1 MNIKLKNILLLP
13 ALAIACMGCNNEPV
27 DDEISLKGAANE
39 IQLVIAGNGEGMDY
53 TKAIASESENK
64 IENLDVYIFASDAQ
78 AGTYRYLDKWES
90 AAANDKVQNKF
101 LLQASGSEWNASIF
115 PTEVAGYPYLK
126 LFLVANREDDLY
138 QENGATALT
147 LTPFTSSDNFDAAT
161 DEATFLQSY
170 TKALTAEK
178 VLYPSLLMTGNG
190 ATKMLGTVS
199 NVKIELKRVV
209 ARFDIDNTARSSNLT
224 IESIALKQGRK
235 TGTLWSSGTP
245 TVVIETDLATSPLL
259 MEYKEV
265 DYTALA
271 NANTGVTESAIYTY
285 PTLATDKA
293 CLIIKGTY
301 HDPVT
306 NSDKPATYTVPLQK
320 TDGTTGTTADI
331 AILRNNRYKLRIID
345 VTSTTMAA
353 AFEIED
359 WTSSGGIT
367 VKPEAP
373 VSPITFTADGANVA
387 EVGDDKIRVD
397 VDGGTFTLTV
407 SHINDEPVTIETTP
421 EYEPT
426 YGDDANN
433 WITITPITRATA
445 TDDTKTITIK
455 ANNSADADQKPHEVH
470 IGYITVK
477 WGNAPQE
484 QTKLEV
490 YRGASSVTYLDPD
503 AGQPDARQKV
513 RFAAVKMKDGRYWA
527 PINVGAITAK
537 NKGNNAYETD
547 FTDDCGKIFQWGR
560 SQGLNATS
568 KASICQSDTTGINDL
583 GRPVQADLTNMGKWN
598 GKFIYSTD
606 DLKDNWLQIN
616 GAGNANPDDMEKG
629 AWYQQLWNAN
639 EGKDNSNVV
648 KTANDPCPKG
658 WRVPTQDEWIAL
670 GAGSS
675 AQPGTTWDADNLH
688 LSIPGKESGKNLLLP
703 AAASRNSHSGA
714 YNDQGALGC
723 YWSSSV
729 HDASTT
735 ASYVY
740 LSSDKLYASTNGNRA
755 SGFSVRCIQE

>member
-13 ALAIACMGCNNEPV
+13 ALAIACTGCNNDPV
-27 DDEISLKGAANE
+27 DGEISLTGAANE
-39 IQLVIAGNGEGMDY
+39 IQLVIAGNGEGVDY

-78 AGTYRYLDKWES
+78 TGTYRYLDKWES

-161 DEATFLQSY
+161 DEAAFLQSY

-190 ATKMLGTVS
+190 TTKMLGTVS

-209 ARFDIDNTARSSNLT
+209 ARFDIDNTARTSNLT
-224 IESIALKQGRK
+224 IQSIALKQGRK
-235 TGTLWSSGTP
+235 TGTLWSSGTLTP
-245 TVVIETDLATSPLL
+245 IVDADLTTSPLL

-285 PTLATDKA
+285 PTLDTDKA
-293 CLIIKGTY
+293 SLIIKGTY

-320 TDGTTGTTADI
+320 TDDATGTTADI

-359 WTSSGGIT
+359 WTSSGGII
-367 VKPEAP
+367 VKPEPP
-373 VSPITFTADGANVA
+373 VLPITFTADGADVA

-407 SHINDEPVTIETTP
+407 THINNKPVTIETTP

-426 YGDDANN
+426 YGDGNNN
-433 WITITPITRATA
+433 WITIAPVTRATA
-445 TDDTKTITIK
+445 TDDTKTITIA
-455 ANNSADADQKPHEVH
+455 ANSSIDTDQRPHEVH

-477 WGNAPQE
+477 WGDTAEE
-484 QTKLEV
+484 QMKLEI
-490 YRGASSVTYLDPD
+490 YRGASIVTYLDPN
-503 AGQPDARQKV
+503 AGQTV
-513 RFAAVKMKDGRYWA
+513 RFAAVKMKDDRYWA
-527 PINVGAITAK
+527 PINVGAKTAK
-537 NKGNNAYETD
+537 NKAIRDENTD
-547 FTDDCGKIFQWGR
+547 ITNDVGKLFQWGR
-560 SQGLNATS
+560 SQGLNATNN
-568 KASICQSDTTGINDL
+568 AAICTEEANLGDL
-583 GRPVQADLTNMGKWN
+583 GHPTREDLVDMSKWN
-598 GKFIYSTD
+598 GKFINGDGTLYN
-606 DLKDNWLQIN
+606 NWLQIN
-616 GAGNANPDDMEKG
+616 GDGQPNPPDPGKYVE
-629 AWYQQLWNAN
+629 ASWCLQLWNAN
-639 EGKDNSNVV
+639 NGKDNANPV
-648 KTANDPCPKG
+648 KGAHDPCPAG
-658 WRVPTQDEWIAL
+658 WRVPTDSEWEDL
-670 GAGSS
+670 GVSS
-675 AQPGTTWDADNLH
+675 DSNPSGATWDDVNNRTI
-688 LSIPGKESGKNLLLP
+688 IPGKENGKNLILP
-703 AAASRNSHSGA
+703 AAGCRECYNGQSDTQGTYGYYWQSLATSQEVYYVTVNNNSKPLGWHSNSA
-714 YNDQGALGC
+714 TSA
-723 YWSSSV
+723 
-729 HDASTT
+729 
-735 ASYVY
+735 
-740 LSSDKLYASTNGNRA
+740 
-755 SGFSVRCIQE
+755 FSVRCIQE

>member
-13 ALAIACMGCNNEPV
+13 ALAIACTGCNNDPV
-27 DDEISLKGAANE
+27 DGEISLKGAANE
-39 IQLVIAGNGEGMDY
+39 IQLVIAGNGEGVDY

-115 PTEVAGYPYLK
+115 PTEIAGYPYLK

-147 LTPFTSSDNFDAAT
+147 LNSFTTAGDFDAAT

-170 TKALTAEK
+170 TKALTADK

-190 ATKMLGTVS
+190 ATKILGTVS

-209 ARFDIDNTARSSNLT
+209 ARFDIDNTARTSNLT
-224 IESIALKQGRK
+224 IQSIALKQGRK
-235 TGTLWSSGTP
+235 TGTLWSSGTLTP
-245 TVVIETDLATSPLL
+245 IVDADLATSPLL

-285 PTLATDKA
+285 PTLDTDKA
-293 CLIIKGTY
+293 SLIIKGTY

-320 TDGTTGTTADI
+320 TDGATGTTADI

-373 VSPITFTADGANVA
+373 VLPITFSATGADVA

-407 SHINDEPVTIETTP
+407 SHINDKPVTIETTP

-426 YGDDANN
+426 YGDGDNN
-433 WITITPITRATA
+433 WITIAPVTRATTGVA
-445 TDDTKTITIK
+445 KTVTIT
-455 ANNSADADQKPHEVH
+455 ANNSADTDQKPYEVH

-477 WGNAPQE
+477 WGDAPQE
-484 QTKLEV
+484 QTKLEI
-490 YRGASSVTYLDPD
+490 YRGASSVTYLDPA
-503 AGQPDARQKV
+503 AGQTV
-513 RFAAVKMKDGRYWA
+513 RFAAVKMRDDRYWA
-527 PINVGAITAK
+527 PINVGAKTAK
-537 NKGNNAYETD
+537 NKATQDANTD
-547 FTDDCGKIFQWGR
+547 ITEDAGKLFQWGR
-560 SQGLNATS
+560 LYGFAATNNATT
-568 KASICQSDTTGINDL
+568 CTNDLADIDLL
-583 GRPVQADLTNMGKWN
+583 GRPEQADLTNMSKWD
-598 GKFIYSTD
+598 GKFIIGTSE
-606 DLKDNWLQIN
+606 LKYNWLQIN
-616 GAGNANPDDMEKG
+616 GAGNPNPEDDAMVEG

-639 EGKDNSNVV
+639 EGTRNSDVV
-648 KTANDPCPKG
+648 KTDADPCPEG
-658 WRVPTQDEWIAL
+658 WRVPTLGEWIMI
-670 GAGSS
+670 GAGQTHGAS
-675 AQPGTTWDADNLH
+675 GMTWDNSNFCLI
-688 LSIPGKESGKNLLLP
+688 IPGKESGENLILP
-703 AAASRNSHSGA
+703 AAGYRNNSAGASDGQGVSG
-714 YNDQGALGC
+714 L

-729 HDASTT
+729 SPAS
-735 ASYVY
+735 AYAGYVY
-740 LSSDKLYASTNGNRA
+740 FNSAGDLETNTSDRANGY
-755 SGFSVRCIQE
+755 SVRCIQE

>member
-13 ALAIACMGCNNEPV
+13 ALAIAYMGCNNEPV
-27 DDEISLKGAANE
+27 DGEISLKGAANE
-39 IQLVIAGNGEGMDY
+39 IQLVIAGNGEGVDY

-78 AGTYRYLDKWES
+78 TGTYRYLDKWES
-90 AAANDKVQNKF
+90 AAANDKVLNKF

-115 PTEVAGYPYLK
+115 PTEVAGYPFLK
-126 LFLVANREDDLY
+126 LFLVANREDELY

-170 TKALTAEK
+170 TKALTADK
-178 VLYPSLLMTGNG
+178 VLYPSLLMTGDG

-306 NSDKPATYTVPLQK
+306 NSDKPAAYTVPLQK
-320 TDGTTGTTADI
+320 TDGATGTTADI

-373 VSPITFTADGANVA
+373 VSPITFTADGGDVA

-407 SHINDEPVTIETTP
+407 SHINNKPVTIETTP

-426 YGDDANN
+426 YGDGDNN
-433 WITITPITRATA
+433 WITIAPITRATTGVA
-445 TDDTKTITIK
+445 KTVTIT
-455 ANNSADADQKPHEVH
+455 ANNSADADQRPYEVH

-477 WGNAPQE
+477 WGDTAEE
-484 QTKLEV
+484 QMKLKI
-490 YRGASSVTYLDPD
+490 YRGASTVTYLDPA
-503 AGQPDARQKV
+503 AGQTV
-513 RFAAVKMKDGRYWA
+513 RFAAVKMKDDRYWA
-527 PINVGAITAK
+527 PINVGATTAK
-537 NKGNNAYETD
+537 NKAATSGNITA
-547 FTDDCGKIFQWGR
+547 DCGKLFQWGR
-560 SQGLNATS
+560 YSGVDAIDNPLND
-568 KASICQSDTTGINDL
+568 IVSDS
-583 GRPVQADLTNMGKWN
+583 RPVAVDGVVPDMSAWDGKHIIASDSDPN
-598 GKFIYSTD
+598 TRH
-606 DLKDNWLQIN
+606 NWLQFV
-616 GAGNANPDDMEKG
+616 ANTDNTEAESMVKD

-639 EGKDNSNVV
+639 EGKDNSDVV
-648 KTANDPCPKG
+648 KTASDPCPEG
-658 WRVPTQDEWIAL
+658 WRVPTQAEWIAI
-670 GAGSS
+670 GVGQEPVQS
-675 AQPGTTWDADNLH
+675 GTTWDPINFRLTI
-688 LSIPGKESGKNLLLP
+688 SGKESGKKLFLP
-703 AAASRNSHSGA
+703 AAGSRTGVNGASNL
-714 YNDQGALGC
+714 QGVYGF
-723 YWSSSV
+723 YGSSSV
-729 HDASTT
+729 VAASFN
-735 ASYVY
+735 ASCV
-740 LSSDKLYASTNGNRA
+740 LFNNADKLIMDMNNRA
-755 SGFSVRCIQE
+755 DGLSVRCIQE

>member
-13 ALAIACMGCNNEPV
+13 ALAIACTGCNNDPV
-27 DDEISLKGAANE
+27 DGEISLTGATNE
-39 IQLVIAGNGEGMDY
+39 IQLVIAGNGEGVDY

-115 PTEVAGYPYLK
+115 PTEIAGYPYLK

-170 TKALTAEK
+170 TKALTADK

-190 ATKMLGTVS
+190 ATKILGTVS

-209 ARFDIDNTARSSNLT
+209 ARFDIDNTARTSNLT
-224 IESIALKQGRK
+224 IQSIALKQGRK
-235 TGTLWSSGTP
+235 TGTLWNGGTLTP
-245 TVVIETDLATSPLL
+245 VAEADLATSPLL

-265 DYTALA
+265 DYTAFA

-285 PTLATDKA
+285 PTLDTDKA
-293 CLIIKGTY
+293 SLIIKGTY

-320 TDGTTGTTADI
+320 TDGATGTTADI

-373 VSPITFTADGANVA
+373 VLPITFSATGADVA

-407 SHINDEPVTIETTP
+407 SHINDKPVTIETTP

-426 YGDDANN
+426 YGDGDNN
-433 WITITPITRATA
+433 WITIAPVTRATTGVA
-445 TDDTKTITIK
+445 KTVTIT
-455 ANNSADADQKPHEVH
+455 ANNSADTDQKPYEVH

-477 WGNAPQE
+477 WGDAPQE
-484 QTKLEV
+484 QTKLEI
-490 YRGASSVTYLDPD
+490 YRGASSVTYLDPA
-503 AGQPDARQKV
+503 AGQTV
-513 RFAAVKMKDGRYWA
+513 RFAAVKMRDDRYWA
-527 PINVGAITAK
+527 PINVGAKTAK
-537 NKGNNAYETD
+537 NKATQDANTD
-547 FTDDCGKIFQWGR
+547 ITEDAGKLFQWGR
-560 SQGLNATS
+560 LYGFAATNNATT
-568 KASICQSDTTGINDL
+568 CTNDLADIDLL
-583 GRPVQADLTNMGKWN
+583 GRPEQADLTNMSKWD
-598 GKFIYSTD
+598 GKFIIGTSE
-606 DLKDNWLQIN
+606 LKYNWLQIN
-616 GAGNANPDDMEKG
+616 GAGNPNPEDDAMVEG

-639 EGKDNSNVV
+639 EGTRNSDVV
-648 KTANDPCPKG
+648 KTDADPCPEG
-658 WRVPTQDEWIAL
+658 WRVPTLGEWIMI
-670 GAGSS
+670 GAGQTHGAS
-675 AQPGTTWDADNLH
+675 GMTWDNSNFCLI
-688 LSIPGKESGKNLLLP
+688 IPGKESGENLILP
-703 AAASRNSHSGA
+703 AAGYRNNSAGASDGQGVSG
-714 YNDQGALGC
+714 L

-729 HDASTT
+729 SPAS
-735 ASYVY
+735 AYAGYVY
-740 LSSDKLYASTNGNRA
+740 FNSAGDLETNTSDRANGY
-755 SGFSVRCIQE
+755 SVRCIQE

>member
-13 ALAIACMGCNNEPV
+13 ALAIACTGCNNDPV
-27 DDEISLKGAANE
+27 DGEISLKGAANE
-39 IQLVIAGNGEGMDY
+39 IQLVIAGNGEGVDY

-115 PTEVAGYPYLK
+115 PTEIAGYPYLK

-147 LTPFTSSDNFDAAT
+147 LNSFTTAGDFDAAT

-170 TKALTAEK
+170 TKALTADK

-190 ATKMLGTVS
+190 TTKMLGTVS

-209 ARFDIDNTARSSNLT
+209 ARFDIDNTARTSNLT
-224 IESIALKQGRK
+224 IQSIALKQGRK
-235 TGTLWSSGTP
+235 TGTLWNGGTLTP
-245 TVVIETDLATSPLL
+245 VAEADLATSPLL

-265 DYTALA
+265 DYTAFA

-285 PTLATDKA
+285 PTLDTDKA
-293 CLIIKGTY
+293 SLIIKGTY

-320 TDGTTGTTADI
+320 TDGATGTTADI

-373 VSPITFTADGANVA
+373 VLPITFSATGADVA

-407 SHINDEPVTIETTP
+407 SHINDKPVTIETTP

-426 YGDDANN
+426 YGDGDNN
-433 WITITPITRATA
+433 WITIAPVTRATTGVA
-445 TDDTKTITIK
+445 KTVTIT
-455 ANNSADADQKPHEVH
+455 ANNSADTDQKPYEVH

-477 WGNAPQE
+477 WGDAPQE
-484 QTKLEV
+484 QTKLEI
-490 YRGASSVTYLDPD
+490 YRGASSVTYLDPA
-503 AGQPDARQKV
+503 AGQTV
-513 RFAAVKMKDGRYWA
+513 RFAAVKMRDDRYWA
-527 PINVGAITAK
+527 PINVGAKTAK
-537 NKGNNAYETD
+537 NKATQDANTD
-547 FTDDCGKIFQWGR
+547 ITEDAGKLFQWGR
-560 SQGLNATS
+560 LYGFAATNNATT
-568 KASICQSDTTGINDL
+568 CTNDLADIDLL
-583 GRPVQADLTNMGKWN
+583 GRPEQADLTNMSKWD
-598 GKFIYSTD
+598 GKFIIGTSE
-606 DLKDNWLQIN
+606 LKYNWLQIN
-616 GAGNANPDDMEKG
+616 GAGNPNPEDDAMVEG

-639 EGKDNSNVV
+639 EGTRNSDVV
-648 KTANDPCPKG
+648 KTDADPCPEG
-658 WRVPTQDEWIAL
+658 WRVPTLGEWIMI
-670 GAGSS
+670 GAGQTHGAS
-675 AQPGTTWDADNLH
+675 GMTWDNSNFCLI
-688 LSIPGKESGKNLLLP
+688 IPGKESGENLILP
-703 AAASRNSHSGA
+703 AAGYRNNSAGASDGQGVSG
-714 YNDQGALGC
+714 L

-729 HDASTT
+729 SPAS
-735 ASYVY
+735 AYAGYVY
-740 LSSDKLYASTNGNRA
+740 FNSAGDLETNTSDRANGY
-755 SGFSVRCIQE
+755 SVRCIQE

>member
-13 ALAIACMGCNNEPV
+13 ALAIACMGCNSDPV
-27 DDEISLKGAANE
+27 DDEISLTGAANE
-39 IQLVIAGNGEGMDY
+39 IQLVIAGNGEGVDY

-64 IENLDVYIFASDAQ
+64 IENLDVYIFASNAQ

-90 AAANDKVQNKF
+90 AAANDKTLKKF
-101 LLQASGSEWNASIF
+101 ALQASGSEWNASIF
-115 PTEVAGYPYLK
+115 PSEVAGYPYLK
-126 LFLVANREDDLY
+126 LFLVANREDELY
-138 QENGATALT
+138 QEDGAAELT
-147 LTPFTSSDNFDAAT
+147 LTSFATAGDFDAVT
-161 DEATFLQSY
+161 DETTFLQSY
-170 TKALTAEK
+170 TKALTADK
-178 VLYPSLLMTGNG
+178 VLHPSLLMTGSSV
-190 ATKMLGTVS
+190 TKMLGTVS

-209 ARFDIDNTARSSNLT
+209 ARFDIDNTARTSNLT
-224 IESIALKQGRK
+224 IQSIALKQGRK
-235 TGTLWSSGTP
+235 TGTLWNGGTLTP
-245 TVVIETDLATSPLL
+245 VAEGALATSPLL
-259 MEYKEV
+259 IEYKEV

-301 HDPVT
+301 HDPVS

-320 TDGTTGTTADI
+320 TDGATGTTADI

-367 VKPEAP
+367 IKPEAP
-373 VSPITFTADGANVA
+373 VSPITFSAIGANVA

-407 SHINDEPVTIETTP
+407 SHINDKPVTIETTP

-426 YGDDANN
+426 YGDGDNN
-433 WITITPITRATA
+433 WITIAPVTRATA
-445 TDDTKTITIK
+445 TDDTKIITIE
-455 ANNSADADQKPHEVH
+455 ANNNADADQKPYEVH

-477 WGNAPQE
+477 WGDAPQE

-490 YRGASSVTYLDPD
+490 YRGASSVTYLDPT
-503 AGQPDARQKV
+503 AGQTV
-513 RFAAVKMKDGRYWA
+513 RFAAILMKDDRYWA
-527 PINVGAITAK
+527 PINVGAKTAK
-537 NKGNNAYETD
+537 NKGNKAYETD

-560 SQGLNATS
+560 SLGLNATS

-598 GKFIYSTD
+598 GKFIYSTV
-606 DLKDNWLQIN
+606 DLKYNWLQIN
-616 GAGNANPDDMEKG
+616 GAGNANPEDDEMEKG
-629 AWYQQLWNAN
+629 AWYQQLWNTN

-658 WRVPTQDEWIAL
+658 WRVPTFAEWTAI
-670 GAGSS
+670 GAGQEP
-675 AQPGTTWDADNLH
+675 AQSGTAWDASGLH
-688 LSIPGKESGKNLLLP
+688 LTVPGKESGKNLILP
-703 AAASRNSHSGA
+703 AAASRNPHSGT
-714 YNDQGALGC
+714 YNDQGAVGN
-723 YWSSSV
+723 YWTSSV
-729 HDASTT
+729 VDAS
-735 ASYVY
+735 AYARCVY
-740 LSSDKLYASTNGNRA
+740 LSETQSKLNTDQNNRA
-755 SGFSVRCIQE
+755 SGLSIRCIQE

>member
-13 ALAIACMGCNNEPV
+13 ALAIACTGCNNDPV
-27 DDEISLKGAANE
+27 DGEISLKGAANE
-39 IQLVIAGNGEGMDY
+39 IQLVIAGNGEGVDY

-115 PTEVAGYPYLK
+115 PTEIAGYPYLK

-147 LTPFTSSDNFDAAT
+147 LNSFTTAGDFDAAT

-170 TKALTAEK
+170 TKALTADK

-190 ATKMLGTVS
+190 TTKMLGTVS

-209 ARFDIDNTARSSNLT
+209 ARFDIDNTARTSNLT
-224 IESIALKQGRK
+224 IQSIALKQGRK
-235 TGTLWSSGTP
+235 TGTLWNGGTLTP
-245 TVVIETDLATSPLL
+245 VAEADLATSPLL

-265 DYTALA
+265 DYTAFA

-285 PTLATDKA
+285 PTLDTDKA
-293 CLIIKGTY
+293 SLIIKGTY

-320 TDGTTGTTADI
+320 TDDATGTTADI

-373 VSPITFTADGANVA
+373 VLPITFSATGADVA

-407 SHINDEPVTIETTP
+407 SHINDKPVTIETTP

-426 YGDDANN
+426 YGDGDNN
-433 WITITPITRATA
+433 WITIAPVTRATTGVA
-445 TDDTKTITIK
+445 KTVTIT
-455 ANNSADADQKPHEVH
+455 ANNSADTDQKPYEVH

-477 WGNAPQE
+477 WGDAPQE
-484 QTKLEV
+484 QTKLEI
-490 YRGASSVTYLDPD
+490 YRGASSVTYLDPA
-503 AGQPDARQKV
+503 AGQTV
-513 RFAAVKMKDGRYWA
+513 RFAAVKMRDDRYWA
-527 PINVGAITAK
+527 PINVGAKTAK
-537 NKGNNAYETD
+537 NKATQDANTD
-547 FTDDCGKIFQWGR
+547 ITEDAGKLFQWGR
-560 SQGLNATS
+560 LYGFAATNNATT
-568 KASICQSDTTGINDL
+568 CTNDLADIDLL
-583 GRPVQADLTNMGKWN
+583 GRPEQADLTNMSKWD
-598 GKFIYSTD
+598 GKFIIGTSE
-606 DLKDNWLQIN
+606 LKYNWLQIN
-616 GAGNANPDDMEKG
+616 GAGNPNPEDDAMVEG

-639 EGKDNSNVV
+639 EGTRNSDVV
-648 KTANDPCPKG
+648 KTDADPCPEG
-658 WRVPTQDEWIAL
+658 WRVPTLGEWIMI
-670 GAGSS
+670 GAGQTHGAS
-675 AQPGTTWDADNLH
+675 GMTWDNSNFCLI
-688 LSIPGKESGKNLLLP
+688 IPGKESGENLILP
-703 AAASRNSHSGA
+703 AAGYRNNSAGASDGQGVSG
-714 YNDQGALGC
+714 L

-729 HDASTT
+729 SPAS
-735 ASYVY
+735 AYAGYVY
-740 LSSDKLYASTNGNRA
+740 FNSAGDLETNTSDRANGY
-755 SGFSVRCIQE
+755 SVRCIQE

>member
-13 ALAIACMGCNNEPV
+13 ALAIACTGCNNDPV
-27 DDEISLKGAANE
+27 DGEISLTGAANE
-39 IQLVIAGNGEGMDY
+39 IQLVIAGNGEGVDY

-115 PTEVAGYPYLK
+115 PTEIAGYPYLK

-170 TKALTAEK
+170 TKALTADK

-190 ATKMLGTVS
+190 TTKMLGTVS

-209 ARFDIDNTARSSNLT
+209 ARFDIDNTARTSNLT
-224 IESIALKQGRK
+224 IQSIALKQGRK
-235 TGTLWSSGTP
+235 TGTLWSSGTLTP
-245 TVVIETDLATSPLL
+245 IVDADLATSPLL

-285 PTLATDKA
+285 PTLDTDKA
-293 CLIIKGTY
+293 SLIIKGTY

-320 TDGTTGTTADI
+320 TDDATGTTADI

-367 VKPEAP
+367 VKPEPP
-373 VSPITFTADGANVA
+373 VLPITFTADGADVA
-387 EVGDDKIRVD
+387 EVEDDKIRVD

-407 SHINDEPVTIETTP
+407 SHINNKPVTIETTP

-426 YGDDANN
+426 YGDGNNN
-433 WITITPITRATA
+433 WITIAPVTRATA
-445 TDDTKTITIK
+445 TDDTKTITIA
-455 ANNSADADQKPHEVH
+455 ANSSIDTDQRPHEVH

-477 WGNAPQE
+477 WGDTPNE
-484 QTKLEV
+484 QMKLEI

-503 AGQPDARQKV
+503 AGQTV
-513 RFAAVKMKDGRYWA
+513 RFAAVKMKNDKYWA
-527 PINVGAITAK
+527 PINVGATTAK
-537 NKGNNAYETD
+537 NKAATSGNITA
-547 FTDDCGKIFQWGR
+547 DCGKLFQWGR
-560 SQGLNATS
+560 KSGVDASGDPSILDDTVLNNCPVGIEGGGLPDMSTWDGKHIITNPS
-568 KASICQSDTTGINDL
+568 NLDT
-583 GRPVQADLTNMGKWN
+583 Q
-598 GKFIYSTD
+598 Y
-606 DLKDNWLQIN
+606 NWLLFV
-616 GAGNANPDDMEKG
+616 AGQDNPEDGDMVTG

-639 EGKDNSNVV
+639 EGKADADVV
-648 KTANDPCPKG
+648 KTATDPCPKG
-658 WRVPTQDEWIAL
+658 WRVPTQAEWIAI
-670 GAGSS
+670 GAGQEAAVS
-675 AQPGTTWDADNLH
+675 GTTWDSSNLR
-688 LSIPGKESGKNLLLP
+688 LTVPGKESGKNLVLP
-703 AAASRNSHSGA
+703 AAGSRYSDGASYG
-714 YNDQGALGC
+714 QGASGY

-729 HDASTT
+729 PAASTS
-735 ASYVY
+735 ASYV
-740 LSSDKLYASTNGNRA
+740 LFNSAGGLNTRANNRA
-755 SGFSVRCIQE
+755 NGFSVRCVQE

>member
-1 MNIKLKNILLLP
+1 MNIQLKNILLLP
-13 ALAIACMGCNNEPV
+13 ALAIACMGCNNDPV
-27 DDEISLKGAANE
+27 DDEISLTGAANE
-39 IQLVIAGNGEGMDY
+39 IQLVIAGNGEGVDY

-64 IENLDVYIFASDAQ
+64 IENLDVYIFASNAQ

-90 AAANDKVQNKF
+90 AAANDKTLKKF
-101 LLQASGSEWNASIF
+101 ALQASGSEWNASIF
-115 PTEVAGYPYLK
+115 PTEVVGYPYLK

-138 QENGATALT
+138 QEDGATALR
-147 LTPFTSSDNFDAAT
+147 LNSFTTADDFATAT
-161 DEATFLQSY
+161 DETTFLQSY
-170 TKALTAEK
+170 TKALTADQ
-178 VLYPSLLMTGNG
+178 VLHPSLLMTGSG

-209 ARFDIDNTARSSNLT
+209 ARFDIDNTARTSNLT
-224 IESIALKQGRK
+224 IQSIALKQGRK
-235 TGTLWSSGTP
+235 TGTLWNGGTLTP
-245 TVVIETDLATSPLL
+245 VAEGALATSPLL

-293 CLIIKGTY
+293 CLIIKGKY

-306 NSDKPATYTVPLQK
+306 NSDKPAAYTVPLQK
-320 TDGTTGTTADI
+320 TDGATGTTADI
-331 AILRNNRYKLRIID
+331 AILRNNRYKLRVID

-373 VSPITFTADGANVA
+373 VSPITFSAIGANVA

-397 VDGGTFTLTV
+397 VDGGTFTLTI
-407 SHINDEPVTIETTP
+407 SHINNKPVTIETTP

-426 YGDDANN
+426 YGDGDNN
-433 WITITPITRATA
+433 WITIAPVTRATA
-445 TDDTKTITIK
+445 TNDTKTITIK

-537 NKGNNAYETD
+537 NTAVTS
-547 FTDDCGKIFQWGR
+547 GKITDNYGKLFQWGR
-560 SQGLNATS
+560 YSGVDVTS
-568 KASICQSDTTGINDL
+568 SPSGDIVSDS
-583 GRPVQADLTNMGKWN
+583 RPVGEGDSGLLNMTPWEGKHITSSDSN
-598 GKFIYSTD
+598 PNTQN
-606 DLKDNWLQIN
+606 NWLQFV
-616 GAGNANPDDMEKG
+616 AGQDNPVASAMEKDT
-629 AWYQQLWNAN
+629 WYQQLWNAN
-639 EGKDNSNVV
+639 EGKENSDVV
-648 KTANDPCPKG
+648 KTATDPCPKG
-658 WRVPTQDEWIAL
+658 WRVPTRAEWIAI
-670 GAGSS
+670 GADQEP
-675 AQPGTTWDADNLH
+675 AQSGTDWDDNNKR
-688 LSIPGKESGKNLLLP
+688 LSIPGKEGKKLFLP
-703 AAASRNSHSGA
+703 AAGYRHSSTGASNG
-714 YNDQGALGC
+714 QGASGN

-729 HDASTT
+729 PAGSVDASG
-735 ASYVY
+735 VY
-740 LSSDKLYASTNGNRA
+740 FHSAGKLNVSTNYRA
-755 SGFSVRCIQE
+755 NGYSVRCIQE

>member
-13 ALAIACMGCNNEPV
+13 ALAIACTGCNNDPV
-27 DDEISLKGAANE
+27 DDEISLTGAANE
-39 IQLVIAGNGEGMDY
+39 IQLVIAGNGEGVDY

-78 AGTYRYLDKWES
+78 TGTYRYLDKWES
-90 AAANDKVQNKF
+90 AAANDKVLNKF

-115 PTEVAGYPYLK
+115 PTEIAGYPYLK

-138 QENGATALT
+138 QEDGTATLT

-161 DEATFLQSY
+161 DEAAFLQSY
-170 TKALTAEK
+170 TKALTADK

-190 ATKMLGTVS
+190 TTKMLGTVS

-209 ARFDIDNTARSSNLT
+209 ARFDIDNTARTSNLT
-224 IESIALKQGRK
+224 IQSIALKQGRK
-235 TGTLWSSGTP
+235 TGTLWSSGTLTP
-245 TVVIETDLATSPLL
+245 VVEADLATSPLL

-265 DYTALA
+265 DYTALV

-285 PTLATDKA
+285 PTLDTDKA
-293 CLIIKGTY
+293 SLIIKGTY

-320 TDGTTGTTADI
+320 TDDATGTTADI

-373 VSPITFTADGANVA
+373 VLPITFSATGADVA

-407 SHINDEPVTIETTP
+407 THINNKPVTIETTP

-426 YGDDANN
+426 YGDGDNN
-433 WITITPITRATA
+433 WITIAPVTRATTGVA
-445 TDDTKTITIK
+445 KTVTIT
-455 ANNSADADQKPHEVH
+455 ANNSADADQKPYEVH

-477 WGNAPQE
+477 WGDAPQE
-484 QTKLEV
+484 QTKLEI
-490 YRGASSVTYLDPD
+490 YRGASSVTYLDPA
-503 AGQPDARQKV
+503 AGQTV
-513 RFAAVKMKDGRYWA
+513 RFAAVKMRDDRYWA
-527 PINVGAITAK
+527 PINVGAKTAK
-537 NKGNNAYETD
+537 NKATQDANTD
-547 FTDDCGKIFQWGR
+547 ITEDAGKLFQWGR
-560 SQGLNATS
+560 LYGFAATNNATT
-568 KASICQSDTTGINDL
+568 CTNDLADIDLL
-583 GRPVQADLTNMGKWN
+583 GRPEQADLTNMSKWD
-598 GKFIYSTD
+598 GKFIIGTSE
-606 DLKDNWLQIN
+606 LKYNWLQIN
-616 GAGNANPDDMEKG
+616 GAGNPNPEDDAMVEG

-639 EGKDNSNVV
+639 EGTRNSDVVKTDADPCPEGWRIPTLGEWIMIGAGQTHGASGMTWDNSNF
-648 KTANDPCPKG
+648 CL
-658 WRVPTQDEWIAL
+658 I
-670 GAGSS
+670 
-675 AQPGTTWDADNLH
+675 
-688 LSIPGKESGKNLLLP
+688 IPGKESGENLILP
-703 AAASRNSHSGA
+703 AAGYRNNSAGASDGQGVSG
-714 YNDQGALGC
+714 L

-729 HDASTT
+729 SPAS
-735 ASYVY
+735 AYAGYVHFNSAGD
-740 LSSDKLYASTNGNRA
+740 LETNTSDRANGY
-755 SGFSVRCIQE
+755 SVRCIQK

>member
-13 ALAIACMGCNNEPV
+13 ALAIACTGCNNDPV
-27 DDEISLKGAANE
+27 DGEISLTGATNE
-39 IQLVIAGNGEGMDY
+39 IQLVIAGNGEGVDY

-115 PTEVAGYPYLK
+115 PTEIAGYPYLK

-170 TKALTAEK
+170 TKALTADK

-190 ATKMLGTVS
+190 TTKMLGTVS

-209 ARFDIDNTARSSNLT
+209 ARFDIDNTARTSNLT
-224 IESIALKQGRK
+224 IQSIALKQGRK
-235 TGTLWSSGTP
+235 TGTLWNGGTLTP
-245 TVVIETDLATSPLL
+245 VAEADLATSPLL

-285 PTLATDKA
+285 PTLDTDKA
-293 CLIIKGTY
+293 SLIIKGTY

-320 TDGTTGTTADI
+320 TDGATGTTADI

-373 VSPITFTADGANVA
+373 VLPITFSATGADVA

-407 SHINDEPVTIETTP
+407 SHINDKPVTIETTP

-426 YGDDANN
+426 YGDGDNN
-433 WITITPITRATA
+433 WITIAPVTRATTGVA
-445 TDDTKTITIK
+445 KTVTIT
-455 ANNSADADQKPHEVH
+455 ANNSADTDQKPYEVH

-477 WGNAPQE
+477 WGDAPQE
-484 QTKLEV
+484 QTKLEI
-490 YRGASSVTYLDPD
+490 YRGASSVTYLDPA
-503 AGQPDARQKV
+503 AGQTV
-513 RFAAVKMKDGRYWA
+513 RFAAVKMRDDRYWA
-527 PINVGAITAK
+527 PINVGAKTAK
-537 NKGNNAYETD
+537 NKATQDANTD
-547 FTDDCGKIFQWGR
+547 ITEDAGKLFQWGR
-560 SQGLNATS
+560 LYGFAATNNATT
-568 KASICQSDTTGINDL
+568 CTNDLADIDLL
-583 GRPVQADLTNMGKWN
+583 GRPEQADLTNMSKWD
-598 GKFIYSTD
+598 GKFIIGTSE
-606 DLKDNWLQIN
+606 LKYNWLQIN
-616 GAGNANPDDMEKG
+616 GAGNPNPEDDAMVEG

-639 EGKDNSNVV
+639 EGTRNSDVV
-648 KTANDPCPKG
+648 KTDADPCPEG
-658 WRVPTQDEWIAL
+658 WRVPTLGEWIMI
-670 GAGSS
+670 GAGQTHGAS
-675 AQPGTTWDADNLH
+675 GMTWDNSNFCLI
-688 LSIPGKESGKNLLLP
+688 IPGKESGENLILP
-703 AAASRNSHSGA
+703 AAGYRNNSAGASDGQGVSG
-714 YNDQGALGC
+714 L

-729 HDASTT
+729 SPAS
-735 ASYVY
+735 AYAGYVY
-740 LSSDKLYASTNGNRA
+740 FNSAGDLETNTSDRANGY
-755 SGFSVRCIQE
+755 SVRCIQE

>member
-13 ALAIACMGCNNEPV
+13 ALAIACTGCNNDPV
-27 DDEISLKGAANE
+27 DGEISLTGDANE
-39 IQLVIAGNGEGMDY
+39 IQLVIAGNGEGVDY

-90 AAANDKVQNKF
+90 AAANDKTLKKF
-101 LLQASGSEWNASIF
+101 ALQASGSEWNASIF
-115 PTEVAGYPYLK
+115 PSEVAGYPFLK
-126 LFLVANREDDLY
+126 LFLVANREDELY

-170 TKALTAEK
+170 TKALTVDK

-209 ARFDIDNTARSSNLT
+209 ARFDIDNTARTSNLT
-224 IESIALKQGRK
+224 IQSIALKQGRK
-235 TGTLWSSGTP
+235 TGTLWSSGTLTP
-245 TVVIETDLATSPLL
+245 IVDADLATSPLL

-293 CLIIKGTY
+293 YLIIKGTY
-301 HDPVT
+301 HDPVS
-306 NSDKPATYTVPLQK
+306 NSDKPAAYTVPLQK
-320 TDGTTGTTADI
+320 TDGATGTTADI

-367 VKPEAP
+367 IKPEAP
-373 VSPITFTADGANVA
+373 VSPITFSAIGANVA

-407 SHINDEPVTIETTP
+407 SHINDKPVTIETTP

-426 YGDDANN
+426 YGDGDNN
-433 WITITPITRATA
+433 WITIAPVTRATTGVA
-445 TDDTKTITIK
+445 KTVTIT
-455 ANNSADADQKPHEVH
+455 ANNSADTDQKPHEVH

-477 WGNAPQE
+477 WGDTTEE
-484 QTKLEV
+484 QMKLEI
-490 YRGASSVTYLDPD
+490 YRGASSVTYLDPT
-503 AGQPDARQKV
+503 AGQTV
-513 RFAAVKMKDGRYWA
+513 RFAAVKMKDDRYWA
-527 PINVGAITAK
+527 PINVGAKTAK
-537 NKGNNAYETD
+537 NKATKDTNTD
-547 FTDDCGKIFQWGR
+547 ITDDAGKLFQWGR
-560 SQGLNATS
+560 SYGFKATNNANIIDEEMLGDLNRPEQTDLANMS
-568 KASICQSDTTGINDL
+568 KWD
-583 GRPVQADLTNMGKWN
+583 
-598 GKFIYSTD
+598 GKFIGIYGVPE
-606 DLKDNWLQIN
+606 LKKNWLLIN
-616 GAGNANPDDMEKG
+616 GIGNPNPEAENMEKG

-639 EGKDNSNVV
+639 EGKESADVV
-648 KTANDPCPKG
+648 KTPHDPCPEG
-658 WRVPTQDEWIAL
+658 WRVPTSAEWKAI
-670 GAGSS
+670 GADQESDQTGY
-675 AQPGTTWDADNLH
+675 TWDGINLC
-688 LSIPGKESGKNLLLP
+688 STMPGKENGKRLLLP
-703 AAASRNSHSGA
+703 AAGYREDSFGSPDNQGISG
-714 YNDQGALGC
+714 Y

-729 HDASTT
+729 PDASIY
-735 ASYVY
+735 AECVNCSNKIHI
-740 LSSDKLYASTNGNRA
+740 SSNYRVCGY
-755 SGFSVRCIQE
+755 SVRCIQE

>member
-13 ALAIACMGCNNEPV
+13 ALAIACTGCNNEPI
-27 DDEISLKGAANE
+27 DGEISLTGAANE
-39 IQLVIAGNGEGMDY
+39 IQLVIAGNGEGVDY

-90 AAANDKVQNKF
+90 AAANDKTLKKF
-101 LLQASGSEWNASIF
+101 ALQASGSEWNASIF
-115 PTEVAGYPYLK
+115 PSEVAGYPYLK
-126 LFLVANREDDLY
+126 LFLVANREDELY
-138 QENGATALT
+138 KEDGAAELT
-147 LTPFTSSDNFDAAT
+147 LTSFTTAGDFDAAT
-161 DEATFLQSY
+161 NETTFLQSY
-170 TKALTAEK
+170 TKALTTDQ
-178 VLYPSLLMTGNG
+178 VLHPSLLMTGSSV
-190 ATKMLGTVS
+190 TKMLGTVS

-209 ARFDIDNTARSSNLT
+209 ARFDIDNTARTSNLT
-224 IESIALKQGRK
+224 IQSIALKQGRK
-235 TGTLWSSGTP
+235 TGTLWSNGTL
-245 TVVIETDLATSPLL
+245 TLVEDGDLVTSPFL

-306 NSDKPATYTVPLQK
+306 NSDKPAAYTVPLQK
-320 TDGTTGTTADI
+320 TDGATGTTADI

-373 VSPITFTADGANVA
+373 VSPITFSAIGANVA
-387 EVGDDKIRVD
+387 EVGDDKIRVN

-407 SHINDEPVTIETTP
+407 SHINNKPVTIETTP

-426 YGDDANN
+426 YGDGDNN
-433 WITITPITRATA
+433 WITIAPVTRATA
-445 TDDTKTITIK
+445 TNDTKTITIE
-455 ANNSADADQKPHEVH
+455 ANNSADADQKPYEVH

-477 WGNAPQE
+477 WGDTAEE
-484 QTKLEV
+484 QMKLEI
-490 YRGASSVTYLDPD
+490 YRGASSVTYLDPT
-503 AGQPDARQKV
+503 AGQTV
-513 RFAAVKMKDGRYWA
+513 RFAAVKMKDDRYWA

-537 NKGNNAYETD
+537 NTAVTS
-547 FTDDCGKIFQWGR
+547 GKITDNYGKLFQWGR
-560 SQGLNATS
+560 YSGVDVTS
-568 KASICQSDTTGINDL
+568 SPSGDIVSDS
-583 GRPVQADLTNMGKWN
+583 RPVGEGDSGLLNMTPWEGKHITSSDSN
-598 GKFIYSTD
+598 PNTQN
-606 DLKDNWLQIN
+606 NWLQFV
-616 GAGNANPDDMEKG
+616 AGQDNPVASAMEKD

-639 EGKDNSNVV
+639 EGKENSDVV
-648 KTANDPCPKG
+648 KTATDPCPKG
-658 WRVPTQDEWIAL
+658 WRVPTRAEWIAI
-670 GAGSS
+670 GADQEP
-675 AQPGTTWDADNLH
+675 AQSGTDWDDNNKR
-688 LSIPGKESGKNLLLP
+688 LSIPGKEGKKLFLP
-703 AAASRNSHSGA
+703 AAGYRHSSTGASNG
-714 YNDQGALGC
+714 QGASGN

-729 HDASTT
+729 PAGNVDASG
-735 ASYVY
+735 VY
-740 LSSDKLYASTNGNRA
+740 FHSAGKLNVSTNYRA
-755 SGFSVRCIQE
+755 NGYSVRCIQE

>member
-13 ALAIACMGCNNEPV
+13 ALAIACTGCNNDPV
-27 DDEISLKGAANE
+27 DGEISLKGAANE
-39 IQLVIAGNGEGMDY
+39 IQLVIAGNGEGVDY

-170 TKALTAEK
+170 TKALTADK

-190 ATKMLGTVS
+190 ATKILGTVS

-209 ARFDIDNTARSSNLT
+209 ARFDIDNTARTSNLT
-224 IESIALKQGRK
+224 IQSIALKQGRK
-235 TGTLWSSGTP
+235 TGTLWSSGTLTP
-245 TVVIETDLATSPLL
+245 IVDADLATSPLL

-285 PTLATDKA
+285 PTLDTDKA
-293 CLIIKGTY
+293 SLIIKGTY

-320 TDGTTGTTADI
+320 TDGATGTTADI

-373 VSPITFTADGANVA
+373 VLPITFSATGADVA

-407 SHINDEPVTIETTP
+407 SHINDKPVTIETTP

-426 YGDDANN
+426 YGDGDNN
-433 WITITPITRATA
+433 WITIAPVTRATTGVA
-445 TDDTKTITIK
+445 KTVTIT
-455 ANNSADADQKPHEVH
+455 ANNSADTDQKPYEVH

-477 WGNAPQE
+477 WGDAPQE
-484 QTKLEV
+484 QTKLEI
-490 YRGASSVTYLDPD
+490 YRGASSVTYLDPA
-503 AGQPDARQKV
+503 AGQTV
-513 RFAAVKMKDGRYWA
+513 RFAAVKMRDDRYWA
-527 PINVGAITAK
+527 PINVGAKTAK
-537 NKGNNAYETD
+537 NKATQDANTD
-547 FTDDCGKIFQWGR
+547 ITEDAGKLFQWGR
-560 SQGLNATS
+560 LYGFAATNNATT
-568 KASICQSDTTGINDL
+568 CTNDLADIDLL
-583 GRPVQADLTNMGKWN
+583 GRPEQADLTNMSKWD
-598 GKFIYSTD
+598 GKFIIGTSE
-606 DLKDNWLQIN
+606 LKYNWLQIN
-616 GAGNANPDDMEKG
+616 GAGNPNPEDDAMVEG

-639 EGKDNSNVV
+639 EGTRNSDVV
-648 KTANDPCPKG
+648 KTDADPCPEG
-658 WRVPTQDEWIAL
+658 WRVPTLGEWIMI
-670 GAGSS
+670 GAGQTHGAS
-675 AQPGTTWDADNLH
+675 GMTWDNSNFCLI
-688 LSIPGKESGKNLLLP
+688 IPGKESGENLILP
-703 AAASRNSHSGA
+703 AAGYRNNSAGASDGQGVSG
-714 YNDQGALGC
+714 L

-729 HDASTT
+729 SPAS
-735 ASYVY
+735 AYAGYVY
-740 LSSDKLYASTNGNRA
+740 FNSAGDLETNTSDRANGY
-755 SGFSVRCIQE
+755 SVRCIQE

>member
-13 ALAIACMGCNNEPV
+13 ALAIACMGCNNDPV
-27 DDEISLKGAANE
+27 DDEISLTGAANE
-39 IQLVIAGNGEGMDY
+39 IQLVIAGNGEGVDY

-64 IENLDVYIFASDAQ
+64 IENLDVYIFASNAQ

-90 AAANDKVQNKF
+90 AAANDKTLKKF
-101 LLQASGSEWNASIF
+101 ALQASGSEWNASIF
-115 PTEVAGYPYLK
+115 PSEVAGYPYLK

-138 QENGATALT
+138 QEDGAATLT

-161 DEATFLQSY
+161 DEAAFLQSY
-170 TKALTAEK
+170 TKALATDK
-178 VLYPSLLMTGNG
+178 VLHPSLLMTGDG

-209 ARFDIDNTARSSNLT
+209 ARFDIDNTARTSNLT
-224 IESIALKQGRK
+224 IQSIALKQGRK
-235 TGTLWSSGTP
+235 TGTLWSNGTL
-245 TVVIETDLATSPLL
+245 TLVEDGDLVTSPFL

-306 NSDKPATYTVPLQK
+306 NSDKPAAYTVPLQK
-320 TDGTTGTTADI
+320 TDGATGTTADI

-373 VSPITFTADGANVA
+373 VSPITFTADGGDVA

-397 VDGGTFTLTV
+397 VGGGTFTLTV
-407 SHINDEPVTIETTP
+407 SHINDKPVTIETTP

-426 YGDDANN
+426 YGDGDNN
-433 WITITPITRATA
+433 WITIAPVTRATA
-445 TDDTKTITIK
+445 TNDTKTITIK

-537 NKGNNAYETD
+537 NTAVTS
-547 FTDDCGKIFQWGR
+547 GKITDNYGKLFQWGR
-560 SQGLNATS
+560 YSGVDVTS
-568 KASICQSDTTGINDL
+568 SPSGDIVSDS
-583 GRPVQADLTNMGKWN
+583 RPVGEGDSGLLNMTPWEGKHITSSN
-598 GKFIYSTD
+598 SNPNTQN
-606 DLKDNWLQIN
+606 NWLQFV
-616 GAGNANPDDMEKG
+616 AGQDNPVASAMEKD

-639 EGKDNSNVV
+639 EGKENSDVV
-648 KTANDPCPKG
+648 KTATDPCPKG
-658 WRVPTQDEWIAL
+658 WRVPTRAEWIAI
-670 GAGSS
+670 GADQEP
-675 AQPGTTWDADNLH
+675 AQSGTDWDDNNKR
-688 LSIPGKESGKNLLLP
+688 LSIPGKEGKKLFLP
-703 AAASRNSHSGA
+703 AAGYRHSSTGASNG
-714 YNDQGALGC
+714 QGASGN

-729 HDASTT
+729 PAGSVDASG
-735 ASYVY
+735 VY
-740 LSSDKLYASTNGNRA
+740 FHSAGKLNVSTNYRA
-755 SGFSVRCIQE
+755 NGYSVRCIQE

>member
-13 ALAIACMGCNNEPV
+13 ALAIACTGCNNDPV
-27 DDEISLKGAANE
+27 DGEISLTGATNE
-39 IQLVIAGNGEGMDY
+39 IQLVIAGNGEGVDY

-115 PTEVAGYPYLK
+115 PTEIAGYPYLK

-147 LTPFTSSDNFDAAT
+147 LNSFTTAGDFDAAT

-170 TKALTAEK
+170 TKALTADK

-190 ATKMLGTVS
+190 ATKILGTVS

-209 ARFDIDNTARSSNLT
+209 ARFDIDNTARTSNLT
-224 IESIALKQGRK
+224 IQSIALKQGRK
-235 TGTLWSSGTP
+235 TGTLWSSGTLTP
-245 TVVIETDLATSPLL
+245 IVDADLATSPLL

-285 PTLATDKA
+285 PTLDTDKA
-293 CLIIKGTY
+293 SLIIKGTY

-320 TDGTTGTTADI
+320 TDGATGTTADI

-373 VSPITFTADGANVA
+373 VLPITFSATGADVA

-407 SHINDEPVTIETTP
+407 SHINDKPVTIETTP

-426 YGDDANN
+426 YGDGDNN
-433 WITITPITRATA
+433 WITIAPVTRATTGVA
-445 TDDTKTITIK
+445 KTVTIT
-455 ANNSADADQKPHEVH
+455 ANNSADTDQKPYEVH

-477 WGNAPQE
+477 WGDAPQE
-484 QTKLEV
+484 QTKLEI
-490 YRGASSVTYLDPD
+490 YRGASSVTYLDPA
-503 AGQPDARQKV
+503 AGQTV
-513 RFAAVKMKDGRYWA
+513 RFAAVKMRDDRYWA
-527 PINVGAITAK
+527 PINVGAKTAK
-537 NKGNNAYETD
+537 NKATQDANTD
-547 FTDDCGKIFQWGR
+547 ITEDAGKLFQWGR
-560 SQGLNATS
+560 LYGFAATNNATT
-568 KASICQSDTTGINDL
+568 CTNDLADIDLL
-583 GRPVQADLTNMGKWN
+583 GRPEQADLTNMSKWD
-598 GKFIYSTD
+598 GKFIIGTSE
-606 DLKDNWLQIN
+606 LKYNWLQIN
-616 GAGNANPDDMEKG
+616 GAGNPNPEDDAMVEG

-639 EGKDNSNVV
+639 EGTRNSDVV
-648 KTANDPCPKG
+648 KTDADPCPEG
-658 WRVPTQDEWIAL
+658 WRVPTLGEWIMI
-670 GAGSS
+670 GAGQTHGAS
-675 AQPGTTWDADNLH
+675 GMTWDNSNFCLI
-688 LSIPGKESGKNLLLP
+688 IPGKESGENLILP
-703 AAASRNSHSGA
+703 AAGYRNNSAGASDGQGVSG
-714 YNDQGALGC
+714 L

-729 HDASTT
+729 SPAS
-735 ASYVY
+735 AYAGYVY
-740 LSSDKLYASTNGNRA
+740 FNSAGDLETNTSDRANGY
-755 SGFSVRCIQE
+755 SVRCIQE